1 MKFSPKSPILR
12 INKST
17 SRAAGDVTRE
27 RILDTAEEY
36 FATHGFHGTSMRD
49 IARGAS
55 TPIALVSYHFK
66 SKDNLFDR
74 VIERRAS
81 YMGLRRMNAL
91 EEARSLAGDKPIAL
105 QTLIESYVWP
115 FIERSTRGGAGW
127 KNYSQL
133 VARLAN
139 SPAWTPVISMHYD
152 GVAREYIAEFRRSM
166 NGAAE
171 SSIYHAFSFMVGT
184 MVGTVAEPGRVDSL
198 SQGSHTTSDLE
209 VVFRL
214 MIPFL
219 EAGFNVLLKD
229 NGARWDIAQV
239 N

>member
-1 MKFSPKSPILR
+1 MKSAPKPATVRLK
-12 INKST
+12 KST
-17 SRAAGDVTRE
+17 ARAAGEVTRE
-27 RILDTAEEY
+27 RMLDAAEEC

-81 YMGLRRMNAL
+81 YMGMRRMNAL
-91 EEARSLAGDKPIAL
+91 QEARSVAGDKPIAL

-115 FIERSTRGGAGW
+115 FVERSTRGGPGW

-139 SPAWTPVISMHYD
+139 SPAWTPVISKHYD
-152 GVAREYIAEFRRSM
+152 DVAREYIAEFRRSM
-166 NGAAE
+166 KGAADAR
-171 SSIYHAFSFMVGT
+171 IYHAFSFMVGT

-198 SQGSHTTSDLE
+198 SLGSHTTSDLE
-209 VVFRL
+209 VVFKL

-219 EAGFNVLLKD
+219 EAGFNMIHKD
-229 NGARWDIAQV
+229 ACAKRDLA
-239 N
+239 

>member
-1 MKFSPKSPILR
+1 MKSVPKPPTVRLK
-12 INKST
+12 KST
-17 SRAAGDVTRE
+17 TRAAGDVTRE
-27 RILDTAEEY
+27 RMLDTAEEC

-49 IARGAS
+49 IASGAS

-81 YMGLRRMNAL
+81 YMATCRMNAL
-91 EEARSLAGDKPIAL
+91 QEARSAAGDKPIAL

-115 FIERSTRGGAGW
+115 FVERSTRGGPGW

-139 SPAWTPVISMHYD
+139 SPAWTPVISKHYD
-152 GVAREYIAEFRRSM
+152 DVARAYIAEFRQSM
-166 NGAAE
+166 KGAADA
-171 SSIYHAFSFMVGT
+171 SIYHAFSFMVGT

-219 EAGFNVLLKD
+219 EAGFNMIHKD
-229 NGARWDIAQV
+229 ACAKRDLA
-239 N
+239 

>member
-1 MKFSPKSPILR
+1 MKSAPKPATVRLK
-12 INKST
+12 KST
-17 SRAAGDVTRE
+17 ARAAGEVTRE
-27 RILDTAEEY
+27 RMLDAAEEC

-81 YMGLRRMNAL
+81 YMGMRRMNAL
-91 EEARSLAGDKPIAL
+91 QEARSVAGDKPIAL

-115 FIERSTRGGAGW
+115 FVERSTRGGPGW

-139 SPAWTPVISMHYD
+139 SPAWTPVISKHYD
-152 GVAREYIAEFRRSM
+152 DVARAYIAEFRRSM
-166 NGAAE
+166 NGAADA
-171 SSIYHAFSFMVGT
+171 SIYHAFSFMVGT

-209 VVFRL
+209 VVFKL

-219 EAGFNVLLKD
+219 EAGFNMIHKD
-229 NGARWDIAQV
+229 ACAKRDLA
-239 N
+239 

>member
-1 MKFSPKSPILR
+1 MKFSPKSPIVR
-12 INKST
+12 IKKST
-17 SRAAGDVTRE
+17 ARAAGDVTRE
-27 RILDTAEEY
+27 RMLDTAEEC

-74 VIERRAS
+74 VIERRAT
-81 YMGLRRMNAL
+81 YMGFHRMNAL
-91 EEARSLAGDKPIAL
+91 QKARASAGDKPIAL
-105 QTLIESYVWP
+105 QMLIESYVWP
-115 FIERSTRGGAGW
+115 FIERSTRGGPGW

-139 SPAWTPVISMHYD
+139 SPTWTPVISKHYD
-152 GVAREYIAEFRRSM
+152 DVAREYIGEFRRSM
-166 NGAAE
+166 KGAAE

-198 SQGSHTTSDLE
+198 SEGNHTTSDLE
-209 VVFRL
+209 VIFKL

-219 EAGFNVLLKD
+219 EAGFNMLTNDDCAK
-229 NGARWDIAQV
+229 RDIAH
-239 N
+239 